1 MKLAKVSKGIV
12 TFILITMISS
22 TLALAQ
28 ETSDDKKTNEP
39 VRQPDGS
46 YRSADYDEA
55 TRPDD
60 SYLAKFHAIEVV
72 NKLMKKNL
80 DEIYMLKV
88 IVTNFPGKGWENE
101 YKTIYDK
108 YKEAMN
114 LYYKRNIIY
123 ARVKLEE
130 NQKQINELLK
140 KIIDDYKKETEDL
153 LSKCAEEVLKLHLGA
168 TTRTDPNKLDALHSN
183 HSKLRIAYGQYDDAA
198 RSEIE
203 NYFTG
208 AIFHLRVAKSYG
220 IKILENLAT
229 SEEDRKKIS
238 ESYKTHKADNMNR
251 IYDTSKQGGQP
262 ADTQ

>member
-1 MKLAKVSKGIV
+1 MKLSKISRGIV
-12 TFILITMISS
+12 TFIAITFIFS
-22 TLALAQ
+22 TFAFAQ
-28 ETSDDKKTNEP
+28 ETAEDKKTNEP
-39 VRQPDGS
+39 VKMPDGS

-55 TRPDD
+55 NRPDD

-80 DEIYMLKV
+80 DEIYLLKV

-101 YKTIYDK
+101 YKAIYDK

-130 NQKQINELLK
+130 NEKQINDLLK
-140 KIIDDYKKETEDL
+140 KIIDEYRKETEDL
-153 LSKCAEEVLKLHLGA
+153 LSKCAEEVLKLHLDA

-183 HSKLRIAYGQYDDAA
+183 HSRLRIAYGQYDDAA
-198 RSEIE
+198 SAEIE
-203 NYFTG
+203 HYFTG
-208 AIFHLRVAKSYG
+208 AVFHLRVAKSYG
-220 IKILENLAT
+220 ISILEHLAKN
-229 SEEDRKKIS
+229 EEERKKIS
-238 ESYKTHKADNMNR
+238 ESYKTIKADNMNR

-262 ADTQ
+262 TETQ